1 VSPRRDSR
9 RRGPGLK
16 EVAREVALAL
26 EREGLRAV
34 LTGGACAS
42 LYSGGACQ
50 SSDLD
55 FILLNVVHEDRLK
68 RAMGSIGFAP
78 RGGHF
83 VRPGLPFFVEFP
95 QGPLAIGRDV
105 RIEPVL
111 IRVRGAGV
119 PALSAT
125 DACRDRLAAFYHWG
139 DRGSL
144 KAAVAIARR
153 NRVDL
158 KVIRAWSE
166 GEEAAREFEEF
177 LEIVQ
182 APRRG

>member
-1 VSPRRDSR
+1 MSPRRASR
-9 RRGPGLK
+9 RRAPGLK
-16 EVAREVALAL
+16 EVARDVAIAL

-42 LYSGGACQ
+42 LYAGGAYQ

-95 QGPLAIGRDV
+95 KGPLAIGRDV

-111 IRVRGAGV
+111 IRIRGAGV

-158 KVIRAWSE
+158 KVIRVWSE
-166 GEEAAREFEEF
+166 GEEAVREFGDF
-177 LEIVQ
+177 LELVQ
-182 APRRG
+182 VTRRG